1 VWTGRDR
8 VSPLR
13 VRTSRQSSRSPVRGE
28 GDCRRSWSIASFIGV
43 IPLAEHR
50 LAPLDIAADA
60 VQVDDAAAADLHG
73 REGVGFHPAA
83 HHVFG
88 DLLDTHHFSQHELR
102 AERCFPEADD
112 PFGLAFDG

>member
-1 VWTGRDR
+1 M
-8 VSPLR
+8 
-13 VRTSRQSSRSPVRGE
+13 RGE
-28 GDCRRSWSIASFIGV
+28 AGCRRSWSIASFIGV

-50 LAPLDIAADA
+50 LAPFNVAADA

-73 REGVGFHPAA
+73 REGVGFHPTA

-102 AERCFPEADD
+102 AERRFTEADD